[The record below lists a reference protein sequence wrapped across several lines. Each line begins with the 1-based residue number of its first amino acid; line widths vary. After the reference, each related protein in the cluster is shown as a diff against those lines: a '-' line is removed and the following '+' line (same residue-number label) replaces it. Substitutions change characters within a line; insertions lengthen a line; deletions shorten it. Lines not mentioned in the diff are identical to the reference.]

1 MSTDV
6 TVLMT
11 GAGAPGASGVLK
23 SLRAADE
30 RSVQVVG
37 VDADPDA
44 YGFALVDDSRVV
56 PRGDE
61 DGYVERMSEVAADV
75 DADVIMP
82 LTTAEL
88 GPLADARAA
97 LCDAGVVTMVSAPSA
112 LSVANDKGRLYGFLD
127 AAGFEAA
134 PAYRRVDSASAFVD
148 AVESLGYPERPVCFK
163 RPVAS
168 GKRGFRVLDGDS
180 DRLDRLLHEKPD
192 SSVTTLDDVL
202 PVLESADSFPELVV
216 LEHLPGEEYSVDV
229 LAKGDEVGPVV
240 PRVRERTRAG
250 ITFRGTVVENEALI
264 DSAAS
269 ICRRLGLEYNVN
281 LQYKYDAEGTPK
293 IIEINPR
300 ISGTIVMCVGAG
312 ANLPYLALEYAL
324 GEPTPSV
331 EVEWGTTMARYWQE
345 VFYPP
350 DGDPY
355 QLPGSAPGATA
366 SDGPASSHEGDRGA
380 TDPGRDTGT
389 TLAGDAGSSS
399 GS

>member
-112 LSVANDKGRLYGFLD
+112 LSVANDKGRL
-127 AAGFEAA
+127 
-134 PAYRRVDSASAFVD
+134 
-148 AVESLGYPERPVCFK
+148 
-163 RPVAS
+163 
-168 GKRGFRVLDGDS
+168 
-180 DRLDRLLHEKPD
+180 
-192 SSVTTLDDVL
+192 
-202 PVLESADSFPELVV
+202 
-216 LEHLPGEEYSVDV
+216 
-229 LAKGDEVGPVV
+229 
-240 PRVRERTRAG
+240 
-250 ITFRGTVVENEALI
+250 
-264 DSAAS
+264 
-269 ICRRLGLEYNVN
+269 
-281 LQYKYDAEGTPK
+281 
-293 IIEINPR
+293 
-300 ISGTIVMCVGAG
+300 
-312 ANLPYLALEYAL
+312 
-324 GEPTPSV
+324 
-331 EVEWGTTMARYWQE
+331 
-345 VFYPP
+345 
-350 DGDPY
+350 
-355 QLPGSAPGATA
+355 
-366 SDGPASSHEGDRGA
+366 
-380 TDPGRDTGT
+380 
-389 TLAGDAGSSS
+389 
-399 GS
+399 

>member
-1 MSTDV
+1 MADDV

-23 SLRAADE
+23 SLRRPDE
-30 RSVQVVG
+30 RPVRVVG

-44 YGFALVDDSRVV
+44 YGFALVDESRVV

-61 DGYVERMSEVAADV
+61 DGYGERMAAVAADV

-88 GPLADARAA
+88 GPLSEARES
-97 LCDAGVVTMVSAPSA
+97 LRDDGVVTMVSTPSA
-112 LSVANDKGRLYGFLD
+112 LSAANDKGRLYGFLD
-127 AAGFEAA
+127 AEGFDAA
-134 PAYRRVDSASAFVD
+134 PAFRRVDSASAFVD
-148 AVESLGYPERPVCFK
+148 AVEALGYPGRPVCFK

-168 GKRGFRVLDGDS
+168 GKRGFRVLDRGS

-202 PVLESADSFPELVV
+202 PVLEGAESFPELVV
-216 LEHLPGEEYSVDV
+216 MEHLPGEEYSVDV

-250 ITFRGTVVENEALI
+250 ISFRGTVVEDEALI
-264 DSAAS
+264 ESAAS
-269 ICRRLGLEYNVN
+269 ICRKLGLEYNVN
-281 LQYKYDAEGTPK
+281 LQYKYDADGTPK

-312 ANLPYLALEYAL
+312 ANLPYLALKYAL
-324 GEPTPSV
+324 GEPLPPV
-331 EVEWGTTMARYWQE
+331 EVEWGTTMTRYWQE

-355 QLPGSAPGATA
+355 HLAESGPGATA
-366 SDGPASSHEGDRGA
+366 AAAPVRSDGGGRNVEDRG
-380 TDPGRDTGT
+380 RDEEPS
-389 TLAGDAGSSS
+389 LAGDSGSSR

>member
-1 MSTDV
+1 MADDV

-23 SLRAADE
+23 SLRRPDE
-30 RSVQVVG
+30 RTVRVVG

-61 DGYVERMSEVAADV
+61 DGYVERIAEVAADV
-75 DADVIMP
+75 GADVIMP

-88 GPLADARAA
+88 GPLAGARES

-127 AAGFEAA
+127 AEGFDAA
-134 PAYRRVDSASAFVD
+134 PAFRRVDSASAFVD

-168 GKRGFRVLDGDS
+168 GKRGFRVLDRGS

-202 PVLESADSFPELVV
+202 PVLEGADAFPELVV
-216 LEHLPGEEYSVDV
+216 MEHLPGEEYSVDV
-229 LAKGDEVGPVV
+229 LAKGDSVGPVV

-250 ITFRGTVVENEALI
+250 ISFRGTVVEDEELI
-264 DSAAS
+264 ESAAS

-281 LQYKYDAEGTPK
+281 LQFKYDGNGTPK

-312 ANLPYLALEYAL
+312 ANLPYLGLKHAL
-324 GEPTPSV
+324 GEPLPPV
-331 EVEWGTTMARYWQE
+331 EVDWGTTMTRYWQE
-345 VFYPP
+345 VFYGP

-355 QLPGSAPGATA
+355 RLAGTAPGVPTA
-366 SDGPASSHEGDRGA
+366 GGSPRGDDGDRDA
-380 TDPGRDTGT
+380 PDRGRDAGP
-389 TLAGDAGSSS
+389 TLAGDPGSPR
-399 GS
+399 GP